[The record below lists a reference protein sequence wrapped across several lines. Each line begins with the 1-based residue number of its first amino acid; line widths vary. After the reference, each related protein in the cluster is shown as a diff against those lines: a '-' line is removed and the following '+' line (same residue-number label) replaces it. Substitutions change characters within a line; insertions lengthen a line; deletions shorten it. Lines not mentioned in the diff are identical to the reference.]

1 MSAPGSSCV
10 SVPVDHLDY
19 SFIQSC
25 SDLRYLEKILRV
37 LRSGLEGFYPHLI
50 EFCERHIEKLDP
62 KCRVL
67 RKENRAAT
75 ASCFSTE
82 EWRNISEDLQMW
94 ERSIRS
100 DEVELK
106 RSPISSDTE
115 NLPPVRPH
123 TALFR
128 KH

>member
-1 MSAPGSSCV
+1 MSVPGSSCV

-25 SDLRYLEKILRV
+25 SDLKYLERILRV
-37 LRSGLEGFYPHLI
+37 LRSGLEGFFPHLI

-67 RKENRAAT
+67 RKENRAA
-75 ASCFSTE
+75 AGVSTE
-82 EWRNISEDLQMW
+82 EWRNISEDLQLW

-100 DEVELK
+100 DEAELE
-106 RSPISSDTE
+106 RSPISRDAET
-115 NLPPVRPH
+115 LPPVRSSH
-123 TALFR
+123 GLFSSA
-128 KH
+128 